1 MKKIIIPIGML
12 LLSSSVHAQLSPGEN
27 YIQSKTYLD
36 YNGTTPT
43 KTSETVQYF
52 DGLGRP
58 KQVVNVKASPQGK
71 DVAVPIEYDQ
81 FGRQVKDYLPIPQ
94 SGTLNGG
101 IIPNPLSNAS
111 NTPYGSEKIYSEKIL
126 ENSPLNR
133 IQQQIQVG
141 NDWSTKPVKFD
152 YQANGLNEVSR
163 YITTTTWENNATKST
178 VSLSQAA
185 VYAPGTLYKNTI
197 TDEDGNQ
204 TLEFKNGKGQTIL
217 VRKLMG
223 YMEQADTYYVYNE
236 YDQLAFVIPP
246 NAVQQPITDV
256 LLNDLCYQY
265 RYSGRNLLVEKKLPG
280 KGWEYMV
287 YDRQDRLIATQDAN
301 QRPANNWSY
310 TRYDQFG
317 RVVYTGIATDYATR
331 ATLQQ
336 YVYNKGYNTS
346 NNTTRTPSPSFRLS
360 GMDIYYTNDAIP
372 EVLNNVLT
380 VTYYDTYPA
389 YSFNPSFPSA
399 IQGVDTLKDTVSPE
413 GKSTKGL
420 PVMSLVKNI
429 EDDNWTRNYTYYD
442 TKGRAAATHSINHLG
457 GYTRTE
463 SSLDFAGFAQTV
475 ITRHKRLET
484 DTERVITE
492 TFTYDHQ
499 NRLLVH
505 KHQVDAN
512 PVEIL
517 TQNTYNELSQLES
530 KKVGGIAVGSS
541 LQQMDYQY
549 NIRGWLTKINDPS
562 NLNGKLFGYALKY
575 QDPSIPTTSAPQYGG
590 NIAETHWKT
599 SDDNIY
605 KVYHYAYDK
614 LNRLHQAV
622 YREPYTTV
630 PDKSFFNEEINYDL
644 NGNITR
650 LWRTGKSSSNTALLV
665 DNLTYDYQGNR
676 LLKVTDGTQNYSGYP
691 VGGNTMDYDPNGNM
705 VNHADKG
712 INEIKYNF
720 LNLPTSIT
728 RYSHQSPLGNRSTY
742 GYDAHGTKL
751 KKSYSYY
758 EKDPQGIIVPA
769 ETVTDYLNGF
779 QYTLKSSGL
788 ASCIDCPPPSSA
800 LQFVPTSE
808 GYFDFTKNK
817 YIYHYTDHLGNI
829 RVSYFHNG
837 TGIEVLEENNYYPF
851 GLKHEEYN
859 GLTGNPNYNYKY
871 NGKELQETGMY
882 AYGARMYMPDLG
894 RWGVVDPLAE
904 KMTRFSPY
912 NYAFNNPIRYTDP
925 DGREPVDDHFNKF
938 GRYIGTDNKKTN
950 NVIVHTN
957 SSATKLSQLNGDK
970 GVKLSQLDY
979 SSRGTTKAVSN
990 VLAHY
995 GSEKGISGYIGI
1007 YSGSKGAAH
1016 TNPNGN
1022 IFFNTKSLS
1031 KGTYDNAYNIR
1042 STLNHE
1048 GGSLGHKNEKFT
1060 GQYTFEMHS
1069 KVYLNE
1075 ARNPDFGK
1083 ATEGYRY
1090 GQAASFGKHVLNAT
1104 EKESSYGT
1112 NHMNMIN
1119 EYNSGNTGSVTITAY
1134 SGGNNLP
1141 TSTTLTVQ
1149 VGNNNYPTK
1158 PYEDI
1163 KHPQD

>member
-429 EDDNWTRNYTYYD
+429 EDDKWTRNYTYYD
-442 TKGRAAATHSINHLG
+442 TKGRVIGTHSINHLG

-463 SSLDFAGFAQTV
+463 SSLDFAGVAQTV

-562 NLNGKLFGYALKY
+562 NLNGKLFGYGIKY
-575 QDPSIPTTSAPQYGG
+575 NNPLNSAKSLGRFNG
-590 NIAETHWKT
+590 NIAEVDWRNSSEEVLKRY
-599 SDDNIY
+599 NY
-605 KVYHYAYDK
+605 EYDT
-614 LNRLHQAV
+614 LNRLKNGF
-622 YREPYTTV
+622 YSEPNATN
-630 PDKSFFNEEINYDL
+630 PDNGNFDEYLTYDV
-644 NGNITR
+644 NGNI
-650 LWRTGKSSSNTALLV
+650 NTLKRKAIPVSGGTSTLV
-665 DNLTYDYQGNR
+665 DNLEYKYTGNR
-676 LLKVTDGTQNYSGYP
+676 LNQVIELAMNDTGYE
-691 VGGNTMDYDPNGNM
+691 GGNNMIDYDVNGNM
-705 VNHADKG
+705 TTMKDKN
-712 INEIKYNF
+712 INSIGYNY
-720 LNLPTSIT
+720 LNLPNQLFINQKFSGWNHNTNIT
-728 RYSHQSPLGNRSTY
+728 HLYRADGLKLRTTKYSAIDGDIGDT
-742 GYDAHGTKL
+742 T
-751 KKSYSYY
+751 
-758 EKDPQGIIVPA
+758 I
-769 ETVTDYLNGF
+769 TDYLDGF
-779 QYTLKSSGL
+779 QYRYYDNGL
-788 ASCIDCPPPSSA
+788 MGGPLLQDKTSFAYEDQAYTKTGSMFPSKPKWQ
-800 LQFVPTSE
+800 LDFVPTSE
-808 GYFDFTKNK
+808 GFYSFTENR
-817 YIYHYTDHLGNI
+817 YIYQYKDHLGNTRI
-829 RVSYFHNG
+829 SFAKNSAG
-837 TGIEVLEENNYYPF
+837 VLEVTDTNNYYPF
-851 GLKHEEYN
+851 GLNHIGGIKGQLGSYK
-859 GLTGNPNYNYKY
+859 NYKY

-882 AYGARMYMPDLG
+882 DYGARMYMPDIG
-894 RWGVVDPLAE
+894 RWGVIDPLAE

-912 NYAFNNPIRYTDP
+912 NYAFNNPIRFIDP
-925 DGREPVDDHFNKF
+925 DGRQNKDVIITGDYKDKTIELLQASVEGQLNLTMDKSGKVTATAVEGVELTEAASTFLQATQDNCNIVVLKTDGDYRLDDGSFYQGGAYGGSKMAGNGKM
-938 GRYIGTDNKKTN
+938 IGTNVVNPMVSEKIDEALGLPKGVGVLHEGLENYMGILNSPGSPAGTPENKDKGYMAAHKKANELDPRHKDPGKEYSSEHIKQNIKNTDGKKLYTQEELIYINNKTN
-950 NVIVHTN
+950 VRTSVGRF
-957 SSATKLSQLNGDK
+957 K
-970 GVKLSQLDY
+970 
-979 SSRGTTKAVSN
+979 
-990 VLAHY
+990 
-995 GSEKGISGYIGI
+995 
-1007 YSGSKGAAH
+1007 
-1016 TNPNGN
+1016 TNP
-1022 IFFNTKSLS
+1022 
-1031 KGTYDNAYNIR
+1031 
-1042 STLNHE
+1042 
-1048 GGSLGHKNEKFT
+1048 
-1060 GQYTFEMHS
+1060 
-1069 KVYLNE
+1069 
-1075 ARNPDFGK
+1075 
-1083 ATEGYRY
+1083 
-1090 GQAASFGKHVLNAT
+1090 
-1104 EKESSYGT
+1104 
-1112 NHMNMIN
+1112 
-1119 EYNSGNTGSVTITAY
+1119 
-1134 SGGNNLP
+1134 
-1141 TSTTLTVQ
+1141 
-1149 VGNNNYPTK
+1149 
-1158 PYEDI
+1158 
-1163 KHPQD
+1163 